1 MTYKEAFKNIRSD
14 YRRYSE
20 LYPNG
25 GCKWLKFF
33 NIWIHERGF
42 VYIYSGSA

>member
-20 LYPNG
+20 LYPNCVG
-25 GCKWLKFF
+25 G
-33 NIWIHERGF
+33 
-42 VYIYSGSA
+42 VVSG

>member
-1 MTYKEAFKNIRSD
+1 MTYKEAFKNIRSG

-25 GCKWLKFF
+25 GGKVVEVL
-33 NIWIHERGF
+33 
-42 VYIYSGSA
+42 

>member
-25 GCKWLKFF
+25 GGEAL
-33 NIWIHERGF
+33 
-42 VYIYSGSA
+42 

>member
-25 GCKWLKFF
+25 AGGEVAEVL
-33 NIWIHERGF
+33 
-42 VYIYSGSA
+42 

>member
-1 MTYKEAFKNIRSD
+1 MTYKEAFKNIWSD

-25 GCKWLKFF
+25 GVVEAL
-33 NIWIHERGF
+33 
-42 VYIYSGSA
+42 

>member
-25 GCKWLKFF
+25 G
-33 NIWIHERGF
+33 G
-42 VYIYSGSA
+42 VSG

>member
-25 GCKWLKFF
+25 GEVVEVL
-33 NIWIHERGF
+33 
-42 VYIYSGSA
+42 

>member
-25 GCKWLKFF
+25 G
-33 NIWIHERGF
+33 RGRSSLIYGF
-42 VYIYSGSA
+42 MSVASYIYSGSA

>member
-25 GCKWLKFF
+25 GGRSSL
-33 NIWIHERGF
+33 IYGF
-42 VYIYSGSA
+42 MSVALYIYSGSA

>member
-25 GCKWLKFF
+25 GDCPKT
-33 NIWIHERGF
+33 I
-42 VYIYSGSA
+42 AT